1 MAAEVLK
8 KKIQDL
14 MKERDDALEKGD
26 ELENELNQM
35 KDQLLK
41 VTIMTFC
48 NMMCQLPCLS
58 NIWAVGQG
66 IDNFS

>member
-1 MAAEVLK
+1 MLK

-35 KDQLLK
+35 KEQLLK
-41 VTIMTFC
+41 VTS
-48 NMMCQLPCLS
+48 L
-58 NIWAVGQG
+58 
-66 IDNFS
+66 

>member
-35 KDQLLK
+35 KEQLLK
-41 VTIMTFC
+41 VTS
-48 NMMCQLPCLS
+48 LL
-58 NIWAVGQG
+58 
-66 IDNFS
+66 

>member
-35 KDQLLK
+35 KEQLLK
-41 VTIMTFC
+41 VTNITFC
-48 NMMCQLPCLS
+48 N
-58 NIWAVGQG
+58 V
-66 IDNFS
+66 